1 MARERTGFVS
11 QKRNKKTAE
20 VEFFARV
27 QYTDENTGKRREL
40 MRKAKDEGD
49 AQKIIKRLIRQLEK
63 GGAREVDG
71 DRMKFRQLAAEYKKR
86 KLIPAEY
93 HGERKVAGLRSL
105 KPAQV
110 NLESLIEYFGGKRIS
125 TIRHDDVE
133 QYKLTR
139 LNEPTRRDVARHERE
154 LKTNS
159 KADLR
164 ATRTIASVNRE
175 LELLRAVMRFAQRQG
190 WLSRSPFET
199 GAPVISKA
207 DEVRRERVLTHDEER
222 RLLDA
227 CGERMKVY
235 NCRRGKKIVQIT
247 VQDKGERRAHL
258 RPLIIAALDTAMRH
272 GELLKLRWSD
282 VNLDAREIL
291 IRAMNTKTARAR
303 VVAMTPRLHA
313 ELKTLKATAP
323 PDPEGLV
330 FGVTD
335 SVKRSFA
342 AACKVA
348 GIDGFRFHDC
358 RHTAITRM
366 VQAGLPPMEVM
377 KISGHTQMTTFAR
390 YVNPNSHSVR
400 RAADALAAF
409 NAEVGAQDTSEMVN

>member
-291 IRAMNTKTARAR
+291 IRAMNTKTARGR
-303 VVAMTPRLHA
+303 VVAMTPGLHA